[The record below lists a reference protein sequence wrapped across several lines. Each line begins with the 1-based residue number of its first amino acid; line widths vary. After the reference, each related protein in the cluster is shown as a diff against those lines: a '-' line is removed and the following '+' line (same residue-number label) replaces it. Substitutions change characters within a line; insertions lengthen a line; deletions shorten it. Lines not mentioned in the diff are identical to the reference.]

1 MLIKICKGLCPLPS
15 TLTMPVR
22 QLNANRCAVTKV
34 KRSRYTR
41 QYPTLAVLPDG
52 STITSELTQIFHSFI
67 LVVGL
72 DSPIFCSQ
80 IPGTSAADPISNRNG
95 ESFGRGEKEG
105 AVYCTLFT
113 NLEGPHS
120 SSPNFFFLFTHI
132 PTAPHLHSRCIC

>member
-1 MLIKICKGLCPLPS
+1 MEIYAFSKFGLSDMHIKICKGLCPLPS

-67 LVVGL
+67 
-72 DSPIFCSQ
+72 
-80 IPGTSAADPISNRNG
+80 
-95 ESFGRGEKEG
+95 
-105 AVYCTLFT
+105 
-113 NLEGPHS
+113 
-120 SSPNFFFLFTHI
+120 
-132 PTAPHLHSRCIC
+132 